1 MWVGASSPCGQQ
13 ETTQGTG
20 MREKDA
26 IALLFKRHPF
36 EGRLKVPVS
45 WEDQQQRSGV
55 KGAAA
60 LTGKR
65 SHP

>member
-1 MWVGASSPCGQQ
+1 
-13 ETTQGTG
+13 